1 MKSSLLTAA
10 FGLAAF
16 VLPGNLSAA
25 ESAANA
31 DACSGALSRA
41 SVATCALLNN
51 PALAEAL
58 ADLRVLEGRREGA
71 QPVLPKNPVLSGSL
85 GSRSG
90 AGAQA
95 LNWSATVAQ
104 EIEVAGQ
111 RSLRIDVA
119 DSEGQ
124 AQTHRL
130 TAARTSAV
138 EKAWRAYF
146 STLAARERMTLA
158 ARLETSARAVATTV
172 RAMTVGGLASE
183 LEAEL
188 AEAASVHASYDALR
202 AEEQWTVARAQ
213 FAAALS
219 RPGLADAQGP
229 LEPLTFSD
237 ASTRSMPPELR
248 AQKDEVSALVLR
260 ADLLRRERAPNPTV
274 SLFAQNDGFNEQ
286 VFGVGLSFPLPLPQ
300 PVGQTSAGPI
310 AEHVALAQ
318 RADAVATRLEL
329 ELSTEAAI
337 ARAQYDSSLKAL
349 ALDSSDP
356 LKRASERLESL
367 AVHVK
372 AGRWPVRDALAAQ
385 TALMERL
392 SAHVDAKEAL
402 CLSSVRLARAQGH
415 LLEGVVP

>member
-1 MKSSLLTAA
+1 M
-10 FGLAAF
+10 G
-16 VLPGNLSAA
+16 
-25 ESAANA
+25 
-31 DACSGALSRA
+31 
-41 SVATCALLNN
+41 
-51 PALAEAL
+51 
-58 ADLRVLEGRREGA
+58 
-71 QPVLPKNPVLSGSL
+71 
-85 GSRSG
+85 
-90 AGAQA
+90 
-95 LNWSATVAQ
+95 
-104 EIEVAGQ
+104 
-111 RSLRIDVA
+111 
-119 DSEGQ
+119 
-124 AQTHRL
+124 
-130 TAARTSAV
+130 
-138 EKAWRAYF
+138 
-146 STLAARERMTLA
+146 LA
-158 ARLETSARAVATTV
+158 ARLEASARAVATTV

-188 AEAASVHASYDALR
+188 AEAASLHASYDALD
-202 AEEQWTVARAQ
+202 AQEHWTVARALL
-213 FAAALS
+213 AAALS
-219 RPGLADAQGP
+219 RPGLTDAQGL
-229 LEPLTFSD
+229 LEPLPLSD
-237 ASTRSMPPELR
+237 AGGALSTPPELR
-248 AQKDEVSALVLR
+248 AQKDEASVLMLR

-310 AEHVALAQ
+310 AEHVARSQ

-329 ELSTEAAI
+329 DLSTEVAVAQ
-337 ARAQYDSSLKAL
+337 AQYDSSLKAL

-356 LKRASERLESL
+356 LKRAAERLESL